1 MKAVV
6 HIMLKGLTHR
16 LLTLY
21 LLAKEMKLQYFSI
34 VIENKNVLKYLLCFC
49 CLFSKKM
56 YVSTY
61 SSSRQSWLVLFI
73 ILIEFLLMLHA

>member
-49 CLFSKKM
+49 CLFS
-56 YVSTY
+56 
-61 SSSRQSWLVLFI
+61 
-73 ILIEFLLMLHA
+73 